1 MRQSKR
7 PIGKKQS
14 KDSTSDVLKKMSSIS
29 DATKVLASEVKTMSK
44 IFAENQKI
52 LVSLKN
58 MIDAVNTSLE
68 QIQKNSR
75 QITIIEED
83 TQRLFTGMNQ
93 VKAHS
98 NIIDKINDQVNRL
111 QDHVS
116 KIHEKQESIPD
127 TNKIMQTVADNLDSI
142 RNNTKMIMH
151 VSEKTEKIREELK
164 NVVSKAGTHPDLT
177 KEIEEIKQGT
187 KEMSAKAEK
196 MGHLEE
202 SISNLKTEIGS
213 IVKKTEPIMNLE
225 SQIRNVGAEIGS
237 LMKKT
242 DSLSSLGNDIRN
254 VNSEFSNFKENVLG
268 KTKELDE
275 KMTDFAE
282 MLNSNSVSISEF
294 NKKTYEISQQLNDI
308 RSITHKTSQNTSRE
322 VIGLL
327 RLSEFQSNIRMR
339 SESKYGTLED
349 IEKMVAQ
356 TVDMINLFDRL
367 SIEAETKMPLPLEVK
382 QWSVSKLLDC
392 ADRWEIRFTDVFRL
406 LISQLGSDLVKESIR
421 IEQIRDLF
429 GIRAVDEVRH
439 ELNIS

>member
-1 MRQSKR
+1 MKQSKRESGKRQSK
-7 PIGKKQS
+7 
-14 KDSTSDVLKKMSSIS
+14 DLTADVLKKMSSIS
-29 DATKVLASEVKTMSK
+29 DTTKVLASEVKTMSK

-52 LVSLKN
+52 LVSLKG

-75 QITIIEED
+75 QISIIEED
-83 TQRLFTGMNQ
+83 TQRLFTGMSQ
-93 VKAHS
+93 VKSHS
-98 NIIDKINDQVNRL
+98 NIIDKINDQINKLHDQVG
-111 QDHVS
+111 
-116 KIHEKQESIPD
+116 KIREKQESIPD
-127 TNKIMQTVADNLDSI
+127 TNKIMQAVADNLDST

-151 VSEKTEKIREELK
+151 ISERTEKIREELK
-164 NVVSKAGTHPDLT
+164 NVASKAESFPDLT
-177 KEIEEIKQGT
+177 NEIEQVKQGT
-187 KEMSAKAEK
+187 REISAKAEK
-196 MGHLEE
+196 MGH
-202 SISNLKTEIGS
+202 
-213 IVKKTEPIMNLE
+213 VE
-225 SQIRNVGAEIGS
+225 SQIRNVGVEIDA

-242 DSLSSLGNDIRN
+242 DSLAALSNDIRN
-254 VNSEFSNFKENVLG
+254 VNAEFSNFKENVLG

-275 KMTDFAE
+275 KMGDFAE
-282 MLNSNSVSISEF
+282 MLNRNSASISEF

-349 IEKMVAQ
+349 IEKMVSQ
-356 TVDMINLFDRL
+356 TVDMINLFDKL

-382 QWSVSKLLDC
+382 QWGVSKILDC
-392 ADRWEIRFTDVFRL
+392 SDRWEIRFTDVFRL
-406 LISQLGSDLVKESIR
+406 LISQLGSDLVKDSIR
-421 IEQIRDLF
+421 MEQVRDLF